1 MRTSIDRSFRR
12 IAGVVTV
19 TSAVLLVGWLALTV
33 PVWAGALGEAETSA
47 VSLDGGTW
55 VRTVMTVAHK
65 QIPLPPG
72 LWAVAGR
79 GDETL
84 TDPLPGAYGVIE
96 SIALLKIEGGRVN
109 SFITIH
115 VNALPVDRGWGI
127 NDECVTANPDLIRIY
142 DDHDPDFFCG
152 FGGPVHVRRDAA
164 APKFWLQA
172 VDMIHAR
179 GWTLPD
185 RWLMSGFRI
194 SDRHDVVE
202 VRYYDQLAPIPLAA
216 PPRQQSGVI
225 LASWL
230 GAVGGSSGG
239 AISGSRG
246 AGGQAVDPSQPP
258 PWLAALSAWSDRMKG
273 AIEQGF
279 KGRLSDTQDIP
290 ALPSEAPASKHKVE
304 ESPETN
310 QNTNPLL
317 DLFQKSVIKMLSW
330 KVIGISSGLTIKY
343 LFIGNISTAATLQ
356 VATSVTT
363 GVLYVGYDMLWEMLF
378 PDKPKMRIN
387 FSSVA
392 VRS

>member
-1 MRTSIDRSFRR
+1 MKTSIDKSFGR
-12 IAGVVTV
+12 IAGVVAV
-19 TSAVLLVGWLALTV
+19 SSAVLLVGWLALTV
-33 PVWAGALGEAETSA
+33 PAWAGALGEAGTATTS
-47 VSLDGGTW
+47 SDSRLW
-55 VRTVMTVAHK
+55 VHTAITVARK

-72 LWAVAGR
+72 LWAMAGR
-79 GDETL
+79 GDESL

-96 SIALLKIEGGRVN
+96 SIALLKMEGGSVG
-109 SFITIH
+109 SFIIIH
-115 VNALPVDRGWGI
+115 ANALPVDRGWGT
-127 NDECVTANPDLIRIY
+127 NDECVASNPALIRIY
-142 DDHDPDFFCG
+142 DDHSPDFFCA

-172 VDMIHAR
+172 LDVIRAR

-202 VRYYDQLAPIPLAA
+202 VRYYDQAAPIPLAA
-216 PPRQQSGVI
+216 PPRQESAVIPASWSGSI
-225 LASWL
+225 GGSPGGLAS
-230 GAVGGSSGG
+230 GP
-239 AISGSRG
+239 RD
-246 AGGQAVDPSQPP
+246 AGDQAAHPSQPA
-258 PWLAALSAWSDRMKG
+258 PWLVVLSGWSDRMKG

-290 ALPSEAPASKHKVE
+290 ILPSEMSSGTHKAQE
-304 ESPETN
+304 TPEAG
-310 QNTNPLL
+310 QDSNPLL
-317 DLFQKSVIKMLSW
+317 ALFQKSVVKMLSW

-343 LFIGNISTAATLQ
+343 LFIGNFSTAATLQ

-363 GVLYVGYDMLWEMLF
+363 GVLYVGYDMLWETLF